1 MIWRILHVCVIAAFV
16 FAAIDVYKIK
26 YDSTLQA
33 ERVDK
38 LRAEIRREQE
48 SIANLRA
55 EWAKLDRP
63 ERIQGLAKRHLTL
76 RTTEIKQ
83 FDALANLPE
92 KPIDIVP
99 PNSTDPIAAIIES
112 FADAEAITGSAQ
124 QSPSSRSEPE
134 E

>member
-1 MIWRILHVCVIAAFV
+1 MFWRFLHLCVIAAFV

-38 LRAEIRREQE
+38 LRGEIRREQE
-48 SIANLRA
+48 AIATLRA

-63 ERIQGLAKRHLTL
+63 DRVQELAKRHLTL
-76 RTTEIKQ
+76 RPVEVKQ
-83 FDALANLPE
+83 FDLLDKLPD

-112 FADAEAITGSAQ
+112 FADAEAITGTAQ
-124 QSPSSRSEPE
+124 QPPE

>member
-1 MIWRILHVCVIAAFV
+1 MFWRFLHICVIAAFV
-16 FAAIDVYKIK
+16 LAAIDVYKIK
-26 YDSTLQA
+26 YESTLQA

-38 LRAEIRREQE
+38 LRGEIRREQE
-48 SIANLRA
+48 GIAALRA

-63 ERIQGLAKRHLTL
+63 DRIQELAKRHLTL
-76 RTTEIKQ
+76 RPVEVKQ
-83 FDALANLPE
+83 FDMLDKLPD

-112 FADAEAITGSAQ
+112 FADAEAITGTAQ
-124 QSPSSRSEPE
+124 PPE

>member
-38 LRAEIRREQE
+38 LRAEIRREKE
-48 SIANLRA
+48 SIAALRA
-55 EWAKLDRP
+55 EWARLDRP
-63 ERIQGLAKRHLTL
+63 ERIQQLAKRHLTL
-76 RTTEIKQ
+76 RTTETRQ
-83 FDALANLPE
+83 FDALANLPD

-112 FADAEAITGSAQ
+112 FADAEAVTGTA
-124 QSPSSRSEPE
+124 PGSSRSEPE